1 MRRGRT
7 GTPSRPGATRG
18 WLAKVVVSAILAMS
32 AGCAVNAS
40 PDEPTLPVLSA
51 ASGLQAVAASRLCV
65 TSGWV
70 DSIEAPTLKVDVGA
84 MRGVV
89 AGDRSGAAELA
100 FDYPGPSHEE
110 TPLADGEM
118 RRQIG
123 LKLRAQDTCNVV
135 YVMWRIA
142 PVAGVFVQ
150 VKSNPGQSTHEQCA
164 DRGYTEL
171 PATAGTQPAPIG
183 PGERHTLRAD
193 LEGNVLT
200 VLADGALA
208 WKGELPAEAA
218 AGGGPIGVRSDNG
231 QFGFELRV
239 PGGARPG
246 PRCRSGQPASPS
258 L

>member
-7 GTPSRPGATRG
+7 NTSSGLADVRATI
-18 WLAKVVVSAILAMS
+18 AKVAIAAIVAMS
-32 AGCAVNAS
+32 AGCAVSVNA
-40 PDEPTLPVLSA
+40 DEPTLPVLSA
-51 ASGLQAVAASRLCV
+51 ASGLQAVPGARLCV

-70 DSIEAPTLKVDVGA
+70 DSLEAPNLKVDVGA

-100 FDYPGPSHEE
+100 FTYPGPSHVEA
-110 TPLADGEM
+110 PLADGEV

-150 VKSNPGQSTHEQCA
+150 VKSNPGKSTHEECG

-171 PATAGTQPAPIG
+171 PATVDAQPAPIL

-200 VLADGALA
+200 VHADGVVA
-208 WKGELPAEAA
+208 WKGALPAEVAA
-218 AGGGPIGVRSDNG
+218 LDGPVGMRSDNG
-231 QFGFELRV
+231 QFDFELRV

-246 PRCRSGQPASPS
+246 PRCRSGQPASI